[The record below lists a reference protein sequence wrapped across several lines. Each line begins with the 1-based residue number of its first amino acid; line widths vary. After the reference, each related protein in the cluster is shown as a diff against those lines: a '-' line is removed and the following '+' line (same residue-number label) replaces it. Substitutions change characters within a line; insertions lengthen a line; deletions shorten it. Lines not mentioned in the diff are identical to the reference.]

1 MKQVFSLSVSFQI
14 FLRMDWL
21 QIWTKLLLNSII
33 LICFSYNS
41 PSSLKETFSLSG
53 DFDIH
58 IWNSHLGRSPQDW
71 EISTQDGSSQPAQ
84 RPQGIQRLPNGI
96 RWCRGYYRRPDA
108 MEILAVE
115 SKQMYEQR
123 SSMLEEQEEL
133 KKIIRL
139 GSLQRW
145 QEKRDASE
153 KGRWTH
159 RLITQVDNW
168 VNRKHGE
175 VNYYLTQM
183 LSNHRC
189 FRAYLYLFKHEET
202 PQCPAGCPRK
212 FFLLLVWPARFWY
225 GVGRVCWYRL
235 SSP

>member
-1 MKQVFSLSVSFQI
+1 
-14 FLRMDWL
+14 
-21 QIWTKLLLNSII
+21 
-33 LICFSYNS
+33 
-41 PSSLKETFSLSG
+41 
-53 DFDIH
+53 
-58 IWNSHLGRSPQDW
+58 
-71 EISTQDGSSQPAQ
+71 
-84 RPQGIQRLPNGI
+84 
-96 RWCRGYYRRPDA
+96 

-175 VNYYLTQM
+175 STITSLRCSQITDALGPTFTG
-183 LSNHRC
+183 LSMRRHHSARRGVRVSFSFC
-189 FRAYLYLFKHEET
+189 WFDQHGFGT
-202 PQCPAGCPRK
+202 GSAG
-212 FFLLLVWPARFWY
+212 FVGTAFLLHSLCF
-225 GVGRVCWYRL
+225 
-235 SSP
+235 